1 MKILEFRL
9 KIGNKWSEMVKAL
22 PGRTEN
28 RIKNRFNCMFKKAR
42 EIVVFQNKS
51 YNMEEALSQI
61 DGNQEHLCNEEEI
74 VKFLI
79 TAKKEAIDN

>member
-1 MKILEFRL
+1 LNPEICRDGFTLEEDLRILEFRL

-42 EIVVFQNKS
+42 EEVVFKNKS
-51 YNMEEALSQI
+51 YNMEEALS
-61 DGNQEHLCNEEEI
+61 
-74 VKFLI
+74 
-79 TAKKEAIDN
+79 